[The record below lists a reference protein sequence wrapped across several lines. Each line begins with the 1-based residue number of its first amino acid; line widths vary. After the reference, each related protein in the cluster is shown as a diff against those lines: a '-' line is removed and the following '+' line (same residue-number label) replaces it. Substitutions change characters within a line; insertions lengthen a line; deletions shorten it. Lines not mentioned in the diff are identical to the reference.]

1 VILTCFCVWILKK
14 FVSGAMEVAV
24 EAAAVAATTTMG
36 AAVLA
41 EEEVVDSTVSHIVTR
56 THVLPE
62 GTLTTAGVATGKLN
76 LFY

>member
-1 VILTCFCVWILKK
+1 MWADSKG
-14 FVSGAMEVAV
+14 FVSGAMEVVV
-24 EAAAVAATTTMG
+24 EAAVVAAATTTTG

-41 EEEVVDSTVSHIVTR
+41 AEAVLDSTVSRIVTL

-76 LFY
+76 FFY